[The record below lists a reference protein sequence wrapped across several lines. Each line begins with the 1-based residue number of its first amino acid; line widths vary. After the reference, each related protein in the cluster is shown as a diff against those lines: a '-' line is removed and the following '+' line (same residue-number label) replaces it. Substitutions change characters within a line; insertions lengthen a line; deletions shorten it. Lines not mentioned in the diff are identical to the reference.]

1 MSNPNPEYKGKSK
14 PLNMELYNKIK
25 KDIYSKYPKHS
36 LFRSAS
42 IVKEY
47 KKQGGLF
54 EDTKKSSNK
63 NIDDKVI
70 MKNVTKILSPLKE
83 TYEFY
88 EEYEQDECRQE
99 IAYGITN
106 EIFTHC
112 VNILKKHVNE
122 SEKDNNNILILVLY
136 IQIYEYIYKLIYN
149 SIYYINLF

>member
-1 MSNPNPEYKGKSK
+1 MSSNPNPEYKGKSK

-63 NIDDKVI
+63 MNIDKWFGQKWASANDYYHTNSFVPCGSSNTKKLYSENPLCRPI
-70 MKNVTKILSPLKE
+70 QLLKMLNKPQLKKMIDNKNKLKE
-83 TYEFY
+83 KYLITEKVLKTDKFN
-88 EEYEQDECRQE
+88 
-99 IAYGITN
+99 IKNTKTGI
-106 EIFTHC
+106 
-112 VNILKKHVNE
+112 
-122 SEKDNNNILILVLY
+122 
-136 IQIYEYIYKLIYN
+136 
-149 SIYYINLF
+149 